1 MLQSE
6 SCGTEKPG
14 VREQFVSSTGFLLTF
29 LECHCLREE
38 LEGGQSVAGA
48 SELGTTRAH
57 LGDAWQ
63 WRAPLLFLHT
73 RPTCDNSTPRCTTAP
88 GTGQP
93 SSAAAPAV
101 TTARGRPTNPC
112 PGETPEKE
120 GAGRTLRSQ
129 QRRNR
134 CSCAGVERARLGPPA
149 VRLYLSR
156 PAPDAGPT
164 RPARARARSRLP
176 TYQPSALSAPPPR
189 ARCACARFKPSGRG
203 ARPSARPLPEV
214 LRRVL
219 RPRHAKSG
227 CSLSPAPRSPSAP
240 SSGVCHREREV
251 CRLLS

>member
-29 LECHCLREE
+29 LECHCLREA

-134 CSCAGVERARLGPPA
+134 CSCAGVERARLRPPA
-149 VRLYLSR
+149 SPRLCGCTSPALPRTRDPPGPRELAPAAACPRTSR
-156 PAPDAGPT
+156 PPCPPRRRVRGA
-164 RPARARARSRLP
+164 PARGSNPLAAARAPRPGPSRKC
-176 TYQPSALSAPPPR
+176 SAGS
-189 ARCACARFKPSGRG
+189 
-203 ARPSARPLPEV
+203 
-214 LRRVL
+214 
-219 RPRHAKSG
+219 
-227 CSLSPAPRSPSAP
+227 
-240 SSGVCHREREV
+240 
-251 CRLLS
+251 